1 MDSIRHLFIN
11 DAGRLRSG
19 WRLAVFVAALLAAVI
34 ALFGTAFILS
44 RAARAAFPDWRPPGG
59 SVYIV
64 RAILMLVAATV
75 VGWACNR
82 FLEGLPWR
90 ALGWTQHRGWLR
102 DLSLGALVGA
112 LSLALGAAV
121 CTALGSYTF
130 MLTPT
135 QNWPAVA
142 QTLVSSALIFMIAAA
157 MEEALFRGYPLQTL
171 LRSWPAWLA
180 LLPTSLYFAYVHL
193 DNPNV
198 ASGFTFLNT
207 LLAGVWL
214 ALAYLR
220 TRSLWFPLGIHWGWN
235 WAMGSL
241 LGLPVSGISE
251 ISPNPILRA
260 ADTGPTWLTG
270 GHYGIEGGLAC
281 TLALI
286 MSSLYIWRT
295 RLLKP
300 DDELK
305 RMTDDENPAP
315 DSPSLGKQPDTT
327 LEHT

>member
-1 MDSIRHLFIN
+1 MNSIRHLFIN
-11 DAGRLRSG
+11 GAGRLRAG
-19 WRLAVFVAALLAAVI
+19 WRLAVFVAAFLAAVI
-34 ALFGTAFILS
+34 ALFG
-44 RAARAAFPDWRPPGG
+44 AAFFIMRVARGALPGWRPPGG
-59 SVYIV
+59 SVYML
-64 RAILMLVAATV
+64 RAVLMLVAAIV

-90 ALGWTQHRGWLR
+90 ALGWTRHRGWAR
-102 DLSLGALVGA
+102 DLSFGALVGA

-130 MLTPT
+130 MLTPLES
-135 QNWPAVA
+135 WPAVA
-142 QTLVSSALIFMIAAA
+142 QTLASSALVFMIAAA

-180 LLPTSLYFAYVHL
+180 LLPSSLYFAYVHL

-220 TRSLWFPLGIHWGWN
+220 TRSLWFPLGVHWGWN

-286 MSSLYIWRT
+286 LSSLYIHRT

-300 DDELK
+300 DEEMK
-305 RMTDDENPAP
+305 RMTDGENPTR
-315 DSPSLGKQPDTT
+315 DSRVIAA
-327 LEHT
+327 E

>member
-19 WRLAVFVAALLAAVI
+19 WRLAIFAAAFFAAVI
-34 ALFGTAFILS
+34 VLFGVAFFIV
-44 RAARAAFPDWRPPGG
+44 RVARVAFSGWRPPGG

-64 RAILMLVAATV
+64 RALLMLVAATV
-75 VGWACNR
+75 IGWACNR
-82 FLEGLPWR
+82 FLEGLPLR
-90 ALGWTQHRGWLR
+90 ALGWTRHRGWVR
-102 DLSLGALVGA
+102 DLSFGALVGA
-112 LSLALGAAV
+112 LSLALGAAL

-130 MLTPT
+130 VLTPS

-142 QTLVSSALIFMIAAA
+142 QTLASSAFVFMVAAA

-180 LLPTSLYFAYVHL
+180 LLPSSLYFAYVHL

-207 LLAGVWL
+207 LLAGLWL

-220 TRSLWFPLGIHWGWN
+220 TRSLWFPLGVHWGWN
-235 WAMGSL
+235 WTMGSL

-251 ISPNPILRA
+251 ISPDPILRA

-286 MSSLYIWRT
+286 ISSLYIWRT

-300 DDELK
+300 DEELK
-305 RMTDDENPAP
+305 QMTDGENPTSASKTIAP
-315 DSPSLGKQPDTT
+315 ALAP
-327 LEHT
+327 